1 MDYLFQDGGAKPKKA
16 KTTKSKTKTTKSKT
30 PKKGGNSLGS
40 NSKKG
45 EMNGGE
51 EKNPLEKYK
60 AALEKYKATLENIN
74 SFNNRLAAFRYLASI
89 KSTPAKTTEEIEE
102 MLNNIEQNVL
112 KKTLAQN
119 LETWERI
126 LRNSSANT
134 NHFKKQEIQN
144 HFKEKENRYIKRLI
158 KYHKVSE
165 NEAVKMIRGKK
176 MNIVGEI
183 PPKTKNDFLKNYK
196 NILQKKKNLSEPYWK
211 IREDY
216 DTDKRYVKYLVNH
229 LKINVDE
236 AKEIIKKEKNKF
248 FQYEFY
254 YPPNF

>member
-1 MDYLFQDGGAKPKKA
+1 MDYLFQDGGKPKKA
-16 KTTKSKTKTTKSKT
+16 KTTKSKT

-45 EMNGGE
+45 EMNGGA
-51 EKNPLEKYK
+51 EKNPVEKYK
-60 AALEKYKATLENIN
+60 AALERRNLDLT
-74 SFNNRLAAFRYLASI
+74 NNRRAAFHYLASTLYLPG
-89 KSTPAKTTEEIEE
+89 KPAPQTKDINE
-102 MLNNIEQNVL
+102 MLNNIQQNVL
-112 KKTLAQN
+112 KETLDQN

-126 LRNSSANT
+126 LRNSSAQT
-134 NHFKKQEIQN
+134 NHFKTQEIQN
-144 HFKEKENRYIKRLI
+144 HLKETENKYIKRLM

-196 NILQKKKNLSEPYWK
+196 NILQKKKNLEDPYWK
-211 IREDY
+211 IQEDL
-216 DTDKRYVKYLVNH
+216 DTDKRYVNYLVKH
-229 LKINVDE
+229 LKINLDE
-236 AKEIIKKEKNKF
+236 AKQIIKKEKNDF
-248 FQYEFY
+248 FHHEFY